1 MLNFEDLNKLLI
13 DARAGSRAAE
23 CHGFLCGYLC
33 ITNNVEEEMFSKFL
47 LADSIDDVT
56 FDECCAQIA
65 KLAADINT
73 QISSSDF
80 ELQLLLPD
88 DDRPLTERSIAL
100 MQWCQGF
107 LSGLGVAGIVDTGSI
122 SAESRELIDD
132 LYKICR
138 LDADEINGS
147 GEEEESALIELIEY
161 VRMGAI
167 MIHEEFHSL
176 PLAASRP
183 EVLH

>member
-1 MLNFEDLNKLLI
+1 MLNFNDLNKLLI

-33 ITNNVEEEMFSKFL
+33 INKNVEEEMFREIL
-47 LADSIDDVT
+47 LADAADEVI
-56 FDECCAQIA
+56 FDECCVQITE
-65 KLAADINT
+65 LASEINT

-88 DDRPLTERSIAL
+88 DDRPLQERSFAL
-100 MQWCQGF
+100 TQWCQGF
-107 LSGLGVAGIVDTGSI
+107 LSGLGIAGMVDTGSI
-122 SAESRELIDD
+122 SVESRELIDD
-132 LYKICR
+132 MYKICR
-138 LDADEINGS
+138 MNAEETGGS
-147 GEEEESALIELIEY
+147 GEEEESALVELIEY

-167 MIHEEFHSL
+167 MMHDEFQNSL
-176 PLAASRP
+176 VAMKHF